1 MNVGAKFDSD
11 FEFDRAFRDFQVA
24 TNILFVT
31 KASKTV
37 DVVNSRLFAGLTK
50 LGSKLKFTNITYVC
64 KHGGV
69 VRKTGTG
76 LRPQQRTMKK
86 DCMAKIIVTARRA
99 SQLLEVTVVNLEHNH
114 EVSSETYKAYS
125 ECRQLNEEVN
135 FVRPLIELNV
145 RPSLIVKKLRQENW
159 GTSNADSSQEERAS
173 AEPGEVYSSE
183 NPIETAQE
191 AEWLHFPSSQDNM
204 EDCSSVIQGEHQK
217 RPVRRS
223 MTSQT
228 SIGLKKMR
236 SLVAATKTLRRK
248 CSRLK
253 EMNSN
258 LHSQLEKL
266 KKDFF
271 EMKAL
276 AEANGA
282 LTLQVRSY
290 VSGRMLY

>member
-1 MNVGAKFDSD
+1 
-11 FEFDRAFRDFQVA
+11 
-24 TNILFVT
+24 
-31 KASKTV
+31 
-37 DVVNSRLFAGLTK
+37 
-50 LGSKLKFTNITYVC
+50 
-64 KHGGV
+64 
-69 VRKTGTG
+69 
-76 LRPQQRTMKK
+76 
-86 DCMAKIIVTARRA
+86 
-99 SQLLEVTVVNLEHNH
+99 
-114 EVSSETYKAYS
+114 
-125 ECRQLNEEVN
+125 
-135 FVRPLIELNV
+135 
-145 RPSLIVKKLRQENW
+145 
-159 GTSNADSSQEERAS
+159 
-173 AEPGEVYSSE
+173 
-183 NPIETAQE
+183 
-191 AEWLHFPSSQDNM
+191 M

>member
-1 MNVGAKFDSD
+1 
-11 FEFDRAFRDFQVA
+11 
-24 TNILFVT
+24 
-31 KASKTV
+31 
-37 DVVNSRLFAGLTK
+37 
-50 LGSKLKFTNITYVC
+50 
-64 KHGGV
+64 
-69 VRKTGTG
+69 
-76 LRPQQRTMKK
+76 
-86 DCMAKIIVTARRA
+86 
-99 SQLLEVTVVNLEHNH
+99 
-114 EVSSETYKAYS
+114 
-125 ECRQLNEEVN
+125 
-135 FVRPLIELNV
+135 
-145 RPSLIVKKLRQENW
+145 
-159 GTSNADSSQEERAS
+159 
-173 AEPGEVYSSE
+173 
-183 NPIETAQE
+183 
-191 AEWLHFPSSQDNM
+191 M

-282 LTLQVRSY
+282 LTLQKVYSSGPRLHRAAGLAVDAFRSCLSDLEFEVRLGTSEG
-290 VSGRMLY
+290 VQSSEAAP